1 MINSRDRD
9 STPTR
14 FGFRARIVPPPP
26 ARPRVGCCL
35 AGVVLPGGVAPRPR
49 APCGVARPAVDPAP
63 RAAGAGLCAR
73 LGPMS
78 AGSHVGLTRS
88 HLTDRDTSKDNARGM
103 RKQSSCTLPG
113 SVYVYLLFS
122 GYFTAAGLAERGQ
135 GINRENRTLVN
146 YVTRRHDCLELGSY
160 TNDPTPGTIT

>member
-88 HLTDRDTSKDNARGM
+88 HLTDRDTSKDNARGN
-103 RKQSSCTLPG
+103 KALVLSLGLCTFISYFPG
-113 SVYVYLLFS
+113 LFRP
-122 GYFTAAGLAERGQ
+122 GRGARGE